1 MKFAVESATDPQV
14 VQKNS
19 GRGLRLA
26 LRGSGA
32 NIKPCLDGRL
42 RKFVS
47 AKGDSVETC
56 LRLFSGEK
64 LVGKTGRDFSR
75 SGIMSRAKR
84 SCFSL
89 DFLRRRAISDS

>member
-1 MKFAVESATDPQV
+1 MKFAAESATDPQV

-26 LRGSGA
+26 LGGSGA
-32 NIKPCLDGRL
+32 NIKPDLDGRL

-47 AKGDSVETC
+47 GGAVETC
-56 LRLFSGEK
+56 LRLSSGEN
-64 LVGKTGRDFSR
+64 LVGKTGRDLSR
-75 SGIMSRAKR
+75 PGITSRAKR